1 MINSRSRVLE
11 LKKEITDANTPVKK
25 VTSSVKELKSV
36 TEKPIEF
43 IDEKQMSA
51 LEFANE
57 MINTLSEEIKARI
70 ILLKENEQDIS

>member
-1 MINSRSRVLE
+1 M
-11 LKKEITDANTPVKK
+11 
-25 VTSSVKELKSV
+25 TSSVKELKSV

-57 MINTLSEEIKARI
+57 MINTLSEEIKARWKCI
-70 ILLKENEQDIS
+70 PILGTHHSVG

>member
-1 MINSRSRVLE
+1 MALINSRSRVLE
-11 LKKEITDANTPVKK
+11 LKKEITDANTTVKK

-57 MINTLSEEIKARI
+57 MINTF
-70 ILLKENEQDIS
+70 